1 MEQNTWLLLVLSL
14 PGSQGALRIKTWRAL
29 KSLGAAVLRD
39 GVYLLPASPERFDA
53 FEQQAASVRSAGGS
67 AHVITFESSDQE
79 ADELARL
86 FDRGS
91 EYTSLIAEVREF
103 HETVVGAGEG
113 EARRRLAQLQRRFQA
128 ISQIDFFPGPAR
140 EQAAAAMAEAETAY
154 NTRFTPD
161 EPTSTQRDIVRR
173 RTSDYRGRRW
183 ATRAHLWIDRAASA
197 WLVSRFIDPEA
208 EFLWL
213 TDVND
218 CPQEAVGFD
227 FDGAEFTHVDDR
239 VTFEVLLDSFGL
251 TDDLALRRIA
261 ALVHYMDVGG
271 IPVPE
276 AAGLTAMLTGA
287 RLYLPDDDSFLSR
300 ATVLFDDLYR
310 GHRQQ
315 SSQH

>member
-1 MEQNTWLLLVLSL
+1 MEQSSWLLLVLSL
-14 PGSQGALRIKTWRAL
+14 PGSQGALRIRTWRAL

-53 FEQQAASVRSAGGS
+53 FEQQEASVRSAGGS

-79 ADELARL
+79 AVELVRL
-86 FDRGS
+86 FDRES
-91 EYTSLIAEVREF
+91 EYASLIAEV
-103 HETVVGAGEG
+103 HEYHATVAEAGEG
-113 EARRRLAQLQRRFQA
+113 EARRRLAQLQRQFQA
-128 ISQIDFFPGPAR
+128 ISQIDFFPGAAR

-154 NTRFTPD
+154 NARFSPD

-173 RTSDYRGRRW
+173 RRGDYRGRRW

-197 WLVSRFIDPEA
+197 WLVLRFIDPDA

-227 FDGAEFTHVDDR
+227 FDGAEFTHVGDR

-251 TDDLALRRIA
+251 TENPALRRIA

-276 AAGLTAMLTGA
+276 AAGLMTVLTGA
-287 RLYLPDDDSFLSR
+287 RLRLPDDDSFLAHAS
-300 ATVLFDDLYR
+300 TLLDDLYR
-310 GHRQQ
+310 GRRMDAPQ
-315 SSQH
+315 